1 MTEPHVPPTRDESR
15 EAGRALRKITPRSS
29 LSGWTAP
36 ARRGDPLR
44 LLQSQDRVRIAE
56 LLPIRYG
63 RMAVSPFT
71 FLRGSAAVMARDL
84 ASRPST
90 GIRVQCCGDC
100 HLMNFGAYAT
110 PERNLVFDVN
120 DFDETLEAPFEWDI
134 ERLGAS
140 IHVAALDN
148 GFTADEARAAVLRAV
163 AEYRTAISALAAMT
177 HLDVWYAR
185 VDVAALAALV
195 PEDRQKRFE
204 KGVRKARSRNN
215 LQALGKLGT
224 TAADGTLRIVDQPPL
239 IGHVPGPA
247 DNPAVVNELLRR
259 YRSTLQDDRAHLI
272 DRYRFRDSARKVVGV
287 GSVGTD
293 ARVALFTGEDDSDPL
308 FLQMKEAR
316 ASVLAPYAG
325 KSPYRHQGQRVV
337 EGQRL
342 MQSASDMFL
351 GWYSGTNRRHYYVR
365 QLRDMK
371 ASADVASMAAHVLE
385 AYAALCG
392 GTLAHCHARGGDA
405 AVIAGYLGS
414 GAPFDEAIA
423 DFSADYAA
431 QTTADHARLV
441 EAIDTGRII
450 AESGV

>member
-1 MTEPHVPPTRDESR
+1 M
-15 EAGRALRKITPRSS
+15 
-29 LSGWTAP
+29 
-36 ARRGDPLR
+36 
-44 LLQSQDRVRIAE
+44 
-56 LLPIRYG
+56 
-63 RMAVSPFT
+63 
-71 FLRGSAAVMARDL
+71 
-84 ASRPST
+84 
-90 GIRVQCCGDC
+90 
-100 HLMNFGAYAT
+100 
-110 PERNLVFDVN
+110 
-120 DFDETLEAPFEWDI
+120 
-134 ERLGAS
+134 
-140 IHVAALDN
+140 
-148 GFTADEARAAVLRAV
+148 
-163 AEYRTAISALAAMT
+163 
-177 HLDVWYAR
+177 
-185 VDVAALAALV
+185 
-195 PEDRQKRFE
+195 
-204 KGVRKARSRNN
+204 RKARSRNN

-342 MQSASDMFL
+342 MQSASDIFL

-431 QTTADHARLV
+431 QTTADHARLL

-450 AESGV
+450 AKSGV

>member
-1 MTEPHVPPTRDESR
+1 MTTPPEPPTRDER
-15 EAGRALRKITPRSS
+15 RDAGRALRKITPRSS
-29 LSGWTAP
+29 LAGWTAP
-36 ARRGDPLR
+36 ARRGNPLR
-44 LLQSQDRVRIAE
+44 LLAAQDRVRIAE
-56 LLPIRYG
+56 LVLIRYG

-100 HLMNFGAYAT
+100 HLLNFGAYAT

-120 DFDETLEAPFEWDI
+120 DFDETLEAPFEWDLQ
-134 ERLGAS
+134 RLGAS

-148 GFTADEARAAVLRAV
+148 GFTEDDASTAVLRAA
-163 AEYRTAISALAAMT
+163 AEYQAAMARLAT
-177 HLDVWYAR
+177 MTNLDVWYAR
-185 VDVAALAALV
+185 VDVEALESLV
-195 PEDRQKRFE
+195 PPDRQKRFQ

-215 LQALGKLGT
+215 LQALGKLGVIS
-224 TAADGTLRIVDQPPL
+224 ADGAVRIVDQPPL
-239 IGHVPGPA
+239 IEHVPGAADHPA
-247 DNPAVVNELLRR
+247 AVAELLRR
-259 YRSTLQDDRAHLI
+259 YRSTLQDDRAHLL
-272 DRYRFRDSARKVVGV
+272 DRYRFRDTARKVVGV

-325 KSPYRHQGQRVV
+325 ASPYQHQGQRVV

-342 MQSASDMFL
+342 MQAASDMFL

-371 ASADVASMAAHVLE
+371 ASADVATMTPETLAA
-385 AYAALCG
+385 YGALCG
-392 GTLAHCHARGGDA
+392 GTLAHCHGRSGDA
-405 AVIAGYLGS
+405 SAISGYLGS
-414 GAPFDEAIA
+414 GMQFADAIA
-423 DFSADYAA
+423 AFAADYAG
-431 QTTADHARLV
+431 QTVRDHALLV
-441 EAIDTGRII
+441 EAIDAGRIP
-450 AESGV
+450 AEQGV